1 MKVKAPED
9 VKEYIRSKFVLSQG
23 EVVYKRNTDPKF
35 GSYAKF
41 NSNTYSKGYVK
52 DVLEGKDP
60 DLSGLFEQIN
70 GTLFR
75 SNDPVWGT
83 RKGVEVTKSGTII
96 CGIKVLNDE
105 TIIPKPQ
112 NIKKPNQVRKSI
124 ITTRYESEDREN
136 PE

>member
-23 EVVYKRNTDPKF
+23 EVVYKRNTNPQF

-60 DLSGLFEQIN
+60 DLSALFEQTD
-70 GTLFR
+70 GVLFR

-83 RKGVEVTKSGTII
+83 RKGTEVTAIV
-96 CGIKVLNDE
+96 CGVKVLADE
-105 TIIPKPQ
+105 TIVPKPS
-112 NIKKPNQVRKSI
+112 NIKKPKQVRKPVV
-124 ITTRYESEDREN
+124 TTWCVLEED